1 MLTGEGMISQIEVA
15 EKCLNDGTV
24 MAASGSGKSIRK
36 HTTNVMD
43 DRVIVQEAWYDVL
56 YAKRR
61 RI

>member
-36 HTTNVMD
+36 HTGSVKD
-43 DRVIVQEAWYDVL
+43 DMVIVQEAWYEVL
-56 YAKRR
+56 YAERR
-61 RI
+61 KL

>member
-1 MLTGEGMISQIEVA
+1 MLTGEGMILQIEVA

-36 HTTNVMD
+36 HTRSVKD
-43 DRVIVQEAWYDVL
+43 DMVIVQEAWYEVL

>member
-1 MLTGEGMISQIEVA
+1 MISQIEVA
-15 EKCLNDGTV
+15 ENGLNDGTV

-36 HTTNVMD
+36 HTRSVKD
-43 DRVIVQEAWYDVL
+43 DMVIVQEAWYEVL

>member
-1 MLTGEGMISQIEVA
+1 MISQIEVA